1 MCGKIEFCW
10 MEMTA
15 VLQHL
20 LPLGTD
26 WEITKVTLGETEK
39 TIHISVSYKPD
50 FYMVNGLRCKIYDEL
65 PQRQWQHLPWFQ
77 YRCFIVC
84 KMPRYVDKDNL
95 VKTVPVPWADSR
107 KGYTTLFA
115 SQVIAMLQLV
125 QVQSKVA
132 AICATSEY
140 IIRSIMEA
148 TVNKAL
154 EERGRVEDFE
164 HISIDEKAYAKG
176 HEYATI
182 LIDASA
188 GKVLELTEGRK
199 GENVQAM
206 VFALTG
212 KEVLPDVTMVNL
224 DMWEAYINTMKT
236 IAPNAKQV
244 HDKFHLVKKLS
255 DAINKTR
262 QQEVKKEPLL
272 KNARFTVLKN
282 EANRTPKQGE
292 QFDAINAANL
302 FTAQA
307 WRVREN
313 FKAIFEQ
320 SDYLNVVEMY
330 DNWMNNAL
338 QTGIK
343 YVADVIKTFERHLE
357 GVFNAI
363 LCKTTSAQHERINGN
378 IQSLLAKAR
387 GFINFDRF
395 RINVMFYYG
404 KIIPSH

>member
-1 MCGKIEFCW
+1 
-10 MEMTA
+10 MTA

-26 WEITKVTLGETEK
+26 WEITKVTLEETQK
-39 TIHISVSYKPD
+39 TIHISVSYNHD

-65 PQRQWQHLPWFQ
+65 PQREWQHLPWFQ
-77 YRCFIVC
+77 YRCFILC
-84 KMPRYVDKDNL
+84 NTPRYVDKDNV
-95 VKTVPVPWADSR
+95 VKVVPVPWADSR

-115 SQVIAMLQLV
+115 SQVVSMLQLV

-132 AICATSEY
+132 VICQTTDY
-140 IIRSIMEA
+140 IIRSIMET
-148 TVNKAL
+148 TVNKAI
-154 EERGRVEDFE
+154 EERGIVDDFK

-182 LIDASA
+182 LMDATE

-199 GENVQAM
+199 AENVQAM
-206 VFALTG
+206 IFALTG
-212 KEVLPDVTMVNL
+212 KEVLPEVMMVNL

-236 IAPNAKQV
+236 ITPNAIQV

-282 EANRTPKQGE
+282 EANRTLKQSE
-292 QFDAINAANL
+292 QFNTINDANL
-302 FTAQA
+302 LTAQA

-320 SDYLNVVEMY
+320 SDYLNLVDMY
-330 DNWMNNAL
+330 DNWMDNAL

-343 YVADVIKTFERHLE
+343 YVADVVKTFERHLE

-363 LCKTTSAQHERINGN
+363 LYKTTSAQHERINGN

-404 KIIPSH
+404 KLKLSH

>member
-1 MCGKIEFCW
+1 
-10 MEMTA
+10 MTA

-26 WEITKVTLGETEK
+26 WEITKVTLEETQK
-39 TIHISVSYKPD
+39 TIHISVSYNHD

-65 PQRQWQHLPWFQ
+65 PQREWQHLPWFH
-77 YRCFIVC
+77 YRCFILC
-84 KMPRYVDKDNL
+84 NTPRYVDKDNV
-95 VKTVPVPWADSR
+95 VKVVPVPWADSR

-115 SQVIAMLQLV
+115 SQVVSMLQLV

-132 AICATSEY
+132 VICQTTDY
-140 IIRSIMEA
+140 IIRSIMET
-148 TVNKAL
+148 TVNKAI
-154 EERGRVEDFE
+154 EEGGIVDDFK

-182 LIDASA
+182 LMDATE

-199 GENVQAM
+199 AENVQAM
-206 VFALTG
+206 IFALTG
-212 KEVLPDVTMVNL
+212 KEVLPEVMMVNL

-236 IAPNAKQV
+236 ITPNAIQV

-282 EANRTPKQGE
+282 EANRTLKQSE
-292 QFDAINAANL
+292 QFNTINDANL
-302 FTAQA
+302 LTAQA

-320 SDYLNVVEMY
+320 SDYLNLVDMY
-330 DNWMNNAL
+330 DNWMDNAL

-343 YVADVIKTFERHLE
+343 YLADVVKTFERHLE

-363 LCKTTSAQHERINGN
+363 LYKTTSAQHERINGN

-404 KIIPSH
+404 KLKLSH